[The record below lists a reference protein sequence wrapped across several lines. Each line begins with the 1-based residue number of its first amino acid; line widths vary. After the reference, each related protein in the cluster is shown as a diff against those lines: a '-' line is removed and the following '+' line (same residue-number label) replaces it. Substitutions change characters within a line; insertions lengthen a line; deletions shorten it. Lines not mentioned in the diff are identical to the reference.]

1 MKNKPHFLNTM
12 FGAWLKVFFTVI
24 LTQYLAMG
32 LSIFEMDYNS
42 VKILVSSALASSIPV
57 IINALNP
64 NDPRYGKMKT
74 TEITDKKTI

>member
-1 MKNKPHFLNTM
+1 
-12 FGAWLKVFFTVI
+12 
-24 LTQYLAMG
+24 
-32 LSIFEMDYNS
+32 
-42 VKILVSSALASSIPV
+42 LASSIPV

>member
-1 MKNKPHFLNTM
+1 MKDKIHFLNTM
-12 FGAWLKVFFTVI
+12 IGSWLKVFFTVI

-32 LSIFEMDYNS
+32 LSIFDLDYNS

-64 NDPRYGKMKT
+64 NDPRYGKNKITET
-74 TEITDKKTI
+74 TKKTI